1 MTKKRGDA
9 MDQCQRCG
17 GELGFGCE
25 GTGTADC
32 DLNLQL
38 AADGVSPDQY
48 RNECT
53 DPDCPLW
60 C

>member
-1 MTKKRGDA
+1 